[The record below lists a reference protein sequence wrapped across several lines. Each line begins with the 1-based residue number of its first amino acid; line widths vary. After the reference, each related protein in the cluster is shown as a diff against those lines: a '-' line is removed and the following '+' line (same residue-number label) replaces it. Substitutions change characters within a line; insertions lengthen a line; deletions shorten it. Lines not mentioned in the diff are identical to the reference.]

1 MNRGSWN
8 RIFAIAGK
16 EFVHI
21 RRDRRII
28 VSVLLMPVL
37 QLLLFAYA
45 ISFDVKNVPTV
56 VLDNDKTPASREY
69 LEQYGSAE
77 FFDLRGQVDSMSEID
92 TAFERGTA
100 SVAIIV
106 PPGFARALA
115 SDEKAQ
121 VAILID
127 GGEPNSAQLG
137 QAYAQAL
144 NQFGDRE
151 ILTEWAER
159 TGLDTTRFGQLE
171 PRLRTWYNPE
181 RRSADFLIPGL
192 MVVIVMI
199 VTMQQTAVTLVRE
212 RDLGTQEQMLV
223 SPMRHAELMVGKLL
237 PWTIIGVVDMA
248 AITLLAVA
256 VFGVPLR
263 GDILLLSVAS
273 VLFVFCA
280 LALGLIVSAV
290 SPTPE
295 SANITALLLAFLPGF
310 MLSGFAFPLETI
322 PVPLQIVSYLFPG
335 RYMVVVTRGVFLKG
349 ASFPE
354 LWPALVALVVYA
366 VVALTA
372 ASILYGRRER

>member
-1 MNRGSWN
+1 MNAAAFN
-8 RIFAIAGK
+8 RILAIAAK
-16 EFVHI
+16 EFIHI

-28 VSVLLMPVL
+28 ISVLLLPVM

-56 VLDNDKTPASREY
+56 ILDYDKTPASRAY
-69 LEQYGSAE
+69 LESYGSAE
-77 FFDLRGQVDSMSEID
+77 FFDVRGQVDNLDQID
-92 TAFERGTA
+92 QAFERGQA
-100 SVAIIV
+100 SAAIVV
-106 PPGFARALA
+106 PAGFARAIA
-115 SDEKAQ
+115 SEKKAQ
-121 VAILID
+121 VAVLVD
-127 GGEPNSAQLG
+127 GGEPNSATLG

-151 ILTEWAER
+151 ILVEWADR

-181 RRSADFLIPGL
+181 RKSADFLIPGL

-223 SPMRHAELMVGKLL
+223 SPLRHAELMVGKLL

-248 AITLLAVA
+248 AITLLAIG
-256 VFGVPLR
+256 VFRVPLR
-263 GDILLLSVAS
+263 GDILLLAVAS
-273 VLFVFCA
+273 VLFVFCS
-280 LALGLIVSAV
+280 LALGLIISAV
-290 SPTPE
+290 APSPE
-295 SANITALLLAFLPGF
+295 AANITALLLAFLPGF

-322 PVPLQIVSYLFPG
+322 PPFLQFVSYLFPG
-335 RYMVVVTRGVFLKG
+335 RYMVQITRGVFLKG

-354 LWPALVALVVYA
+354 LWPPLLALVVYA
-366 VVALTA
+366 IVSLSI
-372 ASILYGRRER
+372 ASIMYGRRER